1 MRPPSATVPPSQPPE
16 ARVVLIGMM
25 GSGKSSVGRALAAA
39 TGWDFVDNDALV
51 ERATGRTARE
61 LLAERGEDAM
71 RGAESAALRMGLA
84 LPPPVIVAVAAGTV
98 LDPDDR
104 ARLAAEEPVVW
115 LHAPPS
121 VLAARAVGSRHRPWL
136 DDDPARWFE
145 RTIAERRP
153 LYEEVADVVVDT
165 AVTAPVD
172 AAQAVL
178 RVLSARG

>member
-1 MRPPSATVPPSQPPE
+1 VLPSRPRD

-25 GSGKSSVGRALAAA
+25 GSGKSSVGRALAGA
-39 TGWDFVDNDALV
+39 TGWEFVDNDALV

-71 RGAESAALRMGLA
+71 RDAESAALHAGLS

-115 LHAPPS
+115 LYAPAS
-121 VLAARAVGSRHRPWL
+121 VLAARAVGSSHRPWL
-136 DDDPARWFE
+136 DDDPEAWFE
-145 RTIAERRP
+145 RTIEERRP
-153 LYEEVADVVVDT
+153 LYEAVADLVVDT
-165 AVTAPVD
+165 AVTSPDGVVEV
-172 AAQAVL
+172 VL
-178 RVLSARG
+178 GMLSTGG